1 MILTHTSP
9 KTAIKSQ
16 QVLNLN
22 LNSSCCANFL
32 QEVVEGLH
40 DAILILTTKGE
51 LILQNISAVRIC
63 RQLRGG
69 CSHANSI
76 PSAIWRLC
84 ESLLERIAIE
94 PSIIVS
100 DEIAIDKSNIFR
112 IRVRCLNLER
122 FNSPCF
128 LVTIENL
135 YESLKQ
141 AALAEVKKYE
151 LTHREAEI
159 WCLYRVNYSYKEIAH
174 HLHIS
179 LNTVKKHMKNI
190 HAKRQASLDI

>member
-9 KTAIKSQ
+9 IKSQ
-16 QVLNLN
+16 QKLSLDF
-22 LNSSCCANFL
+22 NSSCCANFL
-32 QEVVEGLH
+32 QEIVEGLQ
-40 DAILILTTKGE
+40 DAILILTQTGE

-69 CSHANSI
+69 CSLENSI
-76 PSAIWRLC
+76 PCAIWHLC
-84 ESLLERIAIE
+84 ESLLEQNLTPE
-94 PSIIVS
+94 ESMIIS
-100 DEIAIDKSNIFR
+100 DEIVVDQSHIFR

-122 FNSPCF
+122 FRSPCF

-135 YESLKQ
+135 YESLQ
-141 AALAEVKKYE
+141 QTAFTEVQKYE

-159 WCLYRVNYSYKEIAH
+159 WCLYRVNYSYKEIADN
-174 HLHIS
+174 LHIS

-190 HAKRQASLDI
+190 HAKRQAFLHL